1 MLKFVGRGRHHR
13 RSGRDGEISSTSEG
27 STTQFNEGSTTQFN
41 EGSTNQF
48 NEGSTVQVQFIYPKA
63 MKSEQMKP
71 AFADSSSLISLIPSG
86 LDKEGAG

>member
-13 RSGRDGEISSTSEG
+13 RSDRDGEISSTSEG
-27 STTQFNEGSTTQFN
+27 STTQFNQGSTTQFN
-41 EGSTNQF
+41 Q
-48 NEGSTVQVQFIYPKA
+48 GSTVQVQFNHPIA